1 MLLPRESKIA
11 LGVGAGRM
19 LVWISLQTCSPASK
33 TASHRVRR
41 WPAASLDGMDGRR
54 ARGINMPHVVIGKS
68 MVVLQISEKS
78 TDSCSPGVDTA

>member
-1 MLLPRESKIA
+1 
-11 LGVGAGRM
+11 
-19 LVWISLQTCSPASK
+19 
-33 TASHRVRR
+33 
-41 WPAASLDGMDGRR
+41 MDGRR